1 MEIDKIKN
9 INELLK
15 RALTLRGKTLSEITN
30 TIKKS
35 DDVSRVVTKGDVGYV
50 LEQGFF
56 GIEKNSY
63 AKPDIETLDVEI
75 KTFPIKYN
83 QSRTKFSVK
92 EALSLNIINYEK
104 EYKNKSLKESSLFEK
119 SKKILFFVYLHDKNK
134 DRSEYI
140 IKFVFLWTMDSNV
153 LNELEPDYQL
163 ILNKIKE
170 GKAHEIHQ
178 TDHKFLTLC
187 PKHSGKFIDS
197 ECKKSKRIQ
206 PFSKIPAEVRAFRLK
221 TKYLSLILDRQYDE
235 SWKTPNQTYLV

>member
-15 RALTLRGKTLSEITN
+15 HALTLRGKTLSEITN

-83 QSRTKFSVK
+83 KSRTKFSVK
-92 EALSLNIINYEK
+92 
-104 EYKNKSLKESSLFEK
+104 
-119 SKKILFFVYLHDKNK
+119 
-134 DRSEYI
+134 
-140 IKFVFLWTMDSNV
+140 
-153 LNELEPDYQL
+153 
-163 ILNKIKE
+163 
-170 GKAHEIHQ
+170 
-178 TDHKFLTLC
+178 
-187 PKHSGKFIDS
+187 
-197 ECKKSKRIQ
+197 
-206 PFSKIPAEVRAFRLK
+206 
-221 TKYLSLILDRQYDE
+221 
-235 SWKTPNQTYLV
+235 